1 MTNLEEDIVEYGKTL
16 EKLQKENLA
25 LKKTLRR
32 YAFFAEPSAF
42 DSLESDLYEQLQYTE
57 KFLDVFFRNIQIPA
71 FAGSIIYADEDNQ
84 KPLDFVFT
92 RINPEFA
99 KFYSKKVEDIIGK
112 TNSELSLMKSSAWL
126 EGFAQAVK
134 ILDTVSFNAEEDGEI
149 LSVKV
154 SAVRHDTFF
163 ADFKPDTGDSQAGKK
178 IRENLKFTQKM
189 IDAIPVPLFY
199 KDVEGRY
206 LLCNDCYAKTVI
218 GVSPETIIG
227 KTSQELDKYF
237 PKEYADFYQGKD
249 IELIKE
255 KGIQVYEGPIKCA
268 DNIVREYIVSK
279 TLITDS
285 SGKISGIIGVMQ
297 DIDKM
302 IKARRELA
310 ESENR
315 YKTLFNGIKQ
325 PVIVVDLDG
334 NIIMCNSTAV
344 ELFEEDTTNGALGTT
359 KIPAEEFIDMDLIK
373 SVAQTGE
380 VMTRKLSVVV
390 AGKERWY
397 LSTMQLINDFM
408 GERVVQIIS
417 NDISELKRY
426 QAELLK
432 QKNHAEDSNNLKTIF
447 LANIAHETR
456 TPANIISGFV
466 QMIQSGL
473 HPEKL
478 NDYLTA
484 IFKNTKKLLD
494 IIDDIVELSKI
505 ESGQIKLRHE
515 ICSVNSILEEAF
527 IYLTDTHAESGKKLE
542 LLRSEAFNEYDALI
556 YADNQ
561 YISQIFKKLIA
572 NAVTFTQN
580 GKIEI
585 GAKIGQE
592 TVTFYVKDTGIG
604 ISESK
609 LNIIF
614 ERFRQADEGISRQY
628 GGNGLGLAIA
638 NELVKRMD
646 GKLSVQSVLNEGS
659 TFSFYIPYRKA
670 GM

>member
-1 MTNLEEDIVEYGKTL
+1 
-16 EKLQKENLA
+16 
-25 LKKTLRR
+25 
-32 YAFFAEPSAF
+32 
-42 DSLESDLYEQLQYTE
+42 
-57 KFLDVFFRNIQIPA
+57 
-71 FAGSIIYADEDNQ
+71 
-84 KPLDFVFT
+84 
-92 RINPEFA
+92 
-99 KFYSKKVEDIIGK
+99 
-112 TNSELSLMKSSAWL
+112 
-126 EGFAQAVK
+126 
-134 ILDTVSFNAEEDGEI
+134 
-149 LSVKV
+149 
-154 SAVRHDTFF
+154 
-163 ADFKPDTGDSQAGKK
+163 
-178 IRENLKFTQKM
+178 
-189 IDAIPVPLFY
+189 
-199 KDVEGRY
+199 
-206 LLCNDCYAKTVI
+206 
-218 GVSPETIIG
+218 
-227 KTSQELDKYF
+227 
-237 PKEYADFYQGKD
+237 
-249 IELIKE
+249 
-255 KGIQVYEGPIKCA
+255 
-268 DNIVREYIVSK
+268 
-279 TLITDS
+279 
-285 SGKISGIIGVMQ
+285 MQ

-325 PVIVVDLDG
+325 PIIVVDLDG

-408 GERVVQIIS
+408 GEKVVQIIS

-426 QAELLK
+426 QSELLK

-542 LLRSEAFNEYDALI
+542 LLRSEAFNEYEALI